1 MFKVIIVLISLFIAS
16 ANAADS
22 SKTPKE
28 LDVDIKGA
36 MPLPDFLDDGL
47 LYTAM
52 TFGWRNS
59 QFMRFRLKKD
69 EKQLHKSAIYFMLEN
84 AQNGKIVSW
93 YSKNRL
99 ANGKVRVIH
108 SYPVSGG
115 YCRSYQ
121 SYIKIHNKEKH
132 MTILLVKKIGCPGG
146 VSTNNPVSF
155 INIRINKFVNKGIY
169 THGNSTTQTR
179 KT

>member
-1 MFKVIIVLISLFIAS
+1 MKLFKVIIVLISLFTVS
-16 ANAADS
+16 AYAVDV
-22 SKTPKE
+22 SKTPKD
-28 LDVDIKGA
+28 LDVEMDGG
-36 MPLPDFLDDGL
+36 MPLPTIIDGGV
-47 LYTAM
+47 LYQMMKYA
-52 TFGWRNS
+52 WRHT
-59 QFMRFRLKKD
+59 QFMNFRLKKD

-132 MTILLVKKIGCPGG
+132 MT
-146 VSTNNPVSF
+146 
-155 INIRINKFVNKGIY
+155 NIACNQDDMVGWGFYK
-169 THGNSTTQTR
+169 
-179 KT
+179 